1 MRKTRTTRIESIAP
15 LQGGMVAGLWEDELC
30 IISADN
36 RSWGDSNTVVELWC
50 RSKNGHSALVL
61 VNGMRPYIEISPKE
75 GGREGSQTDLQDV
88 LNLSS
93 VTEILPPVIK
103 WTSRGEKPHWRVMV
117 RDTTV
122 VARLRDQLR
131 AEWTVTSADIQFHK
145 RLMYDLD
152 LGPHISVK
160 GKVMFCGDRAPKGA
174 TSPYKDDRDAEEAI
188 LSVGGRGLYPV
199 DMIIEVEID
208 DLSSCEPFQAPMVT
222 LSIDLETSISTNR
235 ILCAAVVVDRDGAR
249 GEHTF
254 HGDEIEDILKPICRL
269 VREQDPDVI
278 TGYNIDNFD
287 LPRILER
294 TEHLVG
300 KGERPELFGWGRVPL
315 DENSRRTIPNR
326 GQNRTWSIAG
336 RVPMDAWWQARQTL
350 RPERESLRFVTALIW
365 PDNEEMK
372 KLDVDASRMDEEW
385 AKRPMEVI
393 QYCLRDTYLPLDIL
407 SHLQSVQEKEALASV
422 AKTSFSTAA
431 TETTSQWI
439 DSLVIRLA
447 DRENVAVPTTR
458 QIRRGEQIAGGYV
471 HEVEPGLRSWI
482 AVLDFKSM
490 YPSIM
495 IANNICSTTL
505 VEDGKSLDDDMVS
518 PSTGTRYRSVGVRR
532 GLVPR
537 LLSDLMKQR
546 DDYKNS
552 SKHARSNG
560 DEQSA
565 FLNDKLQFAVKI
577 LMNSFYGVFASSFYR
592 FTHKDIGA
600 SITEWARYNIKSI
613 IADLGDDGYDVVYS
627 DTDSIFVKTMDVED
641 SPISKPMENDPDL
654 KNWERARNDTIS
666 FGKRL
671 ASKYSKEGAELEFE
685 TAMSAFFSHGAK
697 KRYVGR
703 VVWPREEMLIRGYEV
718 RRTDSFKLLTSTMT
732 MLFEKI
738 LEGKEEFAVDR
749 TRKTIEDVRM
759 GRVDVADLVISRSCK
774 GKIRKDG
781 SVDFS
786 VYSNPDGLPYVRAA
800 KQRIERGLG
809 FTPGMKVGY
818 VVTNA
823 KSSPMQVKAWLTEE
837 LGDDPPEYDPEYY
850 ARRLATAL
858 GRITEAFKWSERDLI
873 QGSRQQSL
881 FDF

>member
-1 MRKTRTTRIESIAP
+1 MAARA
-15 LQGGMVAGLWEDELC
+15 WEEDLC

-36 RSWGDSNTVVELWC
+36 RSWGESNTVVELWC
-50 RSKNGHSALVL
+50 RSKEGHSVVVL
-61 VNGMRPYIEISPKE
+61 VNGMRPYIEISPKD
-75 GGREGSQTDLQDV
+75 GGSAG
-88 LNLSS
+88 
-93 VTEILPPVIK
+93 TEAEIQELLHLPEIMEIQPPVTK
-103 WTSRGEKPHWRVMV
+103 WAPSGEKPHWRIMV

-122 VARLRDQLR
+122 VTRLRDKLR
-131 AEWTVTSADIQFHK
+131 TEWTVTSADIQFQK

-152 LGPHISVK
+152 LGPHISARGRILFSGV
-160 GKVMFCGDRAPKGA
+160 RAPVRAKSMDGIGED
-174 TSPYKDDRDAEEAI
+174 PKDAI
-188 LSVGGRGLYPV
+188 LAVGGRGIYPV
-199 DMIIEVEID
+199 DVIMEANIE
-208 DLSSCEPFQAPMVT
+208 DLSPCDPFQAPIVK
-222 LSIDLETSISTNR
+222 LSIDLETSISSNR
-235 ILCAAVVVDRDGAR
+235 ILCAAVVVERDGDR
-249 GEHTF
+249 KEHTF
-254 HGDEIEDILKPICRL
+254 HGDEIEDILKPVCKL
-269 VREQDPDVI
+269 VREEDPDVI

-294 TEHLVG
+294 TEYLV
-300 KGERPELFGWGRVPL
+300 KSGERSDLFGWGRVPI
-315 DENSRRTIPNR
+315 DENSNRIIPSR
-326 GQNRTWSIAG
+326 GQNRTWTIAG

-372 KLDVDASRMDEEW
+372 KLDVDASKMDHEW
-385 AKRPMEVI
+385 ATRPMEVI
-393 QYCLRDTYLPLDIL
+393 QYCLRDTHLPLDIL
-407 SHLQSVQEKEALASV
+407 NHLQSVQEKEALASV
-422 AKTSFSTAA
+422 AKTTFSTAA

-458 QIRRGEQIAGGYV
+458 RVRRGEQIAGGYV

-495 IANNICSTTL
+495 IANNICPTTL
-505 VEDGKSLDDDMVS
+505 VDGGEPDDDDYVS
-518 PSTGTRYRSVGVRR
+518 PSTATRYRSTGTRR

-546 DDYKNS
+546 DSYKS
-552 SKHARSNG
+552 ASARARSIGN
-560 DEQSA
+560 EQEA
-565 FLNDKLQFAVKI
+565 FLNDKLQYAVKI

-600 SITEWARYNIKSI
+600 SITEWARFNIKSI

-627 DTDSIFVKTMDVED
+627 DTDSIFVKTMGVED
-641 SPISKPMENDPDL
+641 SPISKPIGSDPKL
-654 KNWERARNDTIS
+654 EIWERARDNTIS
-666 FGKRL
+666 FGRSL

-718 RRTDSFKLLTSTMT
+718 RRTDSFRLLTSTMT

-738 LEGKEEFAVDR
+738 LEGNEEFAVER
-749 TRKTIEDVRM
+749 TRKTIDDVRM

-774 GKIRKDG
+774 GKIMKDG
-781 SVDFS
+781 TVDFS
-786 VYSNPDGLPYVRAA
+786 VYANPDSLPYVRAA

-818 VVTNA
+818 VVTEA
-823 KSSPMQVKAWLTEE
+823 KSSPMKVSAWLTEE
-837 LGDDPPEYDPEYY
+837 LGDDPPNYDPEYY

-858 GRITEAFKWSERDLI
+858 GRITEAFQWSERDLL